1 MLGWVGSRCWIRI
14 KAMPVPLGSAPSNLR
29 KASRPPAEAPSP
41 TTGKLS
47 GASDES
53 DLGEDCRLGPERA
66 APARCGPCPGTAMDP
81 RRSASSKDGFWE
93 PICDTS
99 KPHWR
104 AEVSLSPVL

>member
-81 RRSASSKDGFWE
+81 RRSWLIALSQACPYLAATLPW
-93 PICDTS
+93 
-99 KPHWR
+99 KPDPR
-104 AEVSLSPVL
+104 